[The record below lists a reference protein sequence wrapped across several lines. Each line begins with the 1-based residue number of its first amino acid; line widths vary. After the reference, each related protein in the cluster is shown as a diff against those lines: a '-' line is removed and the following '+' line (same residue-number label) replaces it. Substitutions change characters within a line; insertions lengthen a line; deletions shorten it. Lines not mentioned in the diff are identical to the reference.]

1 MAEINAT
8 QINVGDAKSQ
18 VQNTTDAA
26 KNQAK
31 GAVDSAK
38 AQAQAKANEA
48 KDKAKAAAD
57 AAKSK
62 AKEALDAAKAQAMGK
77 LGPILGAVA
86 GIKEGLKKLK
96 KPIPKTPAVKKFEPK
111 KAPTPQKFESKGNEI
126 DYNKKEQTPP
136 QPEAI
141 LITTYKGYEIFKK
154 QKGPFVQ
161 FFTKKDGKV
170 VHTGPESRSETD
182 QTLINYEKAA
192 IDQTGQSNQ
201 TKKSFYTYTFT
212 GGRNPVILVEDP
224 GGNPIDRIK
233 FTSPVTEEYAKQRI
247 IENNR
252 GLSGIEQMTKKM

>member
-26 KNQAK
+26 KNEAK

-111 KAPTPQKFESKGNEI
+111 KPPTPQKFEAKKSTV
-126 DYNKKEQTPP
+126 DYNKQEQPKPTPKPAAP
-136 QPEAI
+136 QGNLAYKYEFNGKRI
-141 LITTYKGYEIFKK
+141 SVGFYQGTTYVDAIGAISFS
-154 QKGPFVQ
+154 
-161 FFTKKDGKV
+161 GKV
-170 VHTGPESRSETD
+170 TEQRAVD
-182 QTLINYEKAA
+182 
-192 IDQTGQSNQ
+192 
-201 TKKSFYTYTFT
+201 SF
-212 GGRNPVILVEDP
+212 
-224 GGNPIDRIK
+224 
-233 FTSPVTEEYAKQRI
+233 
-247 IENNR
+247 
-252 GLSGIEQMTKKM
+252 IEQYKNQYPDLVSKGIQKLS